1 MSLLSIKV
9 LCAVIILLFNFSSAF
24 SDQNSPVYQIP
35 LIEDLTVDGSEN
47 DWGTQGFRVE
57 ILTAPDGQILPFD
70 DFDVKFR
77 LGWNQEGLFVLAA
90 VRDDLPVESESLSR
104 LWRCDCI
111 EISIAKDLVH
121 SNMYMLAVA
130 PGADTKYGE
139 ARSQIYDWRSEG
151 EKIRD
156 VLWKAAGRA
165 IEGGYF
171 VETMLPWENLGLNPK
186 MGTNFGFQLVA
197 NDDDG
202 QGSTFRVAWFPAIA
216 PGDSTQM
223 YRLAL
228 SDTQSDPVLMRIE
241 RKIKAAQ
248 YAVAVMASGALI
260 GNEIILRSGDKIL
273 GRKRLAGDTERTRA
287 DFRLNG
293 QEYGSDWPRLSIEIS
308 GKEKV
313 RTIFDEIPKLEFI
326 LERYI
331 EAVGGYKSFQRL
343 TSRLGKGR
351 YVLNQ
356 QKVFPFEAWAKM
368 PGKWTLSISNSHI
381 IERNGYDGTEGWIQD
396 ADRIR
401 RADHLA
407 GSILGWWLNPQGPV
421 ELQKYF
427 PELELKRKDTREG
440 STIYVVESNGE
451 DGDEHL
457 LEFDAETGLLSRID
471 KAWLLRDYQ
480 DVDGIRL
487 PFQVSLDREGGTNFF
502 KLDAVEHNVPVDEQV
517 FVMPKIHEVFADAFE
532 GLDDSK
538 VLPMLKMEDLTY
550 RHGEM
555 NIPCRDGRFLYDI
568 ILQNGYKRG
577 LEIGTYNGYSTL
589 WFGLAFRETGGK
601 IITIEIEP
609 GPAHEARQ
617 NFIKAGLEDL
627 IDSRINDAFDEIAKI
642 EGEFDFI
649 FIDANKEDYE
659 KFFEILKDR
668 IKPGGALVA
677 HNVTNYARDMQD
689 FLSNIQNNPDFETTF
704 HPISAEGIS
713 VSIKHH
719 HE

>member
-1 MSLLSIKV
+1 MILQSVKV
-9 LCAVIILLFNFSSAF
+9 IWVVIILLFNFSTAY
-24 SDQNSPVYQIP
+24 SDQDSPVYQIP
-35 LIEDLTVDGSEN
+35 LIEGLTVDGSES
-47 DWGTQGFRVE
+47 DWGMQGFRVE
-57 ILTAPDGQILPFD
+57 ILTAPDGHILPID

-77 LGWNQEGLFVLAA
+77 LGWNQEGLFVLAI
-90 VRDDLPVESESLSR
+90 VRDDLPVESESLTR

-111 EISIAKDLVH
+111 EISVAEDLGH
-121 SNMYMLAVA
+121 SNKYMLAVA
-130 PGADTKYGE
+130 SGADTKYGE
-139 ARSQIYDWRSEG
+139 ARSRIYDWRSER
-151 EKIRD
+151 EKTRD
-156 VLWKAAGRA
+156 ILWETAGRTV
-165 IEGGYF
+165 EGGYF
-171 VETMLPWENLGLNPK
+171 VETMLPWENLGLDPK

-202 QGSTFRVAWFPAIA
+202 QGSTFRVAWFPTIA
-216 PGDSTQM
+216 PGDSSRM
-223 YRLAL
+223 YRLTL
-228 SDTQSDPVLMRIE
+228 SDRQSDPVLLRID
-241 RKIKAAQ
+241 RKIKTAH
-248 YAVAVMASGALI
+248 YAVAVLADGELVD
-260 GNEIILRSGDKIL
+260 NEIIFRSGDKIL
-273 GRKRLAGDTERTRA
+273 AQKRLAGDAERA
-287 DFRLNG
+287 SANFRLSG
-293 QEYGSDWPRLSIEIS
+293 QEYDSEWPRLSIDIS
-308 GKEKV
+308 GKEKM
-313 RTIFDEIPKLEFI
+313 IFDEIPKLEFI

-331 EAVGGYKSFQRL
+331 QAVGGYKAFQRL

-356 QKVFPFEAWAKM
+356 QKAFPFEAWAKM
-368 PGKWTLSISNSHI
+368 PGRWTMSIYNSDI

-407 GSILGWWLNPQGPV
+407 RSILGWWLNPQGPV

-440 STIYVVESNGE
+440 TTIYVVESNGE
-451 DGDEHL
+451 DGDKHL
-457 LEFDAETGLLSRID
+457 LEFDAETGLLSRIG
-471 KAWLLRDYQ
+471 KAWLLKNYQ

-487 PFQVSLDREGGTNFF
+487 PFQVSFDREGGMNFF
-502 KLDAVEHNVPVDEQV
+502 ELDAVEHNVPVDEQV
-517 FVMPKIHEVFADAFE
+517 FVMPKIQEVFADAFE
-532 GLDDSK
+532 GLDDPK
-538 VLPMLKMEDLTY
+538 VLPILKMEDLTY

-568 ILQNGYKRG
+568 ILQKGYKQG

-589 WFGLAFRETGGK
+589 WLGLAFRETGGK

-617 NFIKAGLEDL
+617 NIIKAGLEDL

-689 FLSNIQNNPDFETTF
+689 FLGNIQNNPDFETTF
-704 HPISAEGIS
+704 HPISVEGIS
-713 VSIKHH
+713 VSIKRR